1 MLEPTNALLKKSWER
16 SRINGVNA
24 LTAKDAI
31 LEETQFR
38 QYREQKE
45 EFMRTMDPTM
55 ERLAYWLKSSY
66 SIVALCD
73 TSGYILESK
82 GDPVFLKDTEKIQV
96 HHGACWSEQVRGTNS
111 AGTVIV
117 EQKPLA
123 VVGKDHYLDSNHML
137 YCAASPIFGPQG
149 ELVAVLDISGHAAMY
164 HPSLLGMVDV
174 MARKVEDWLL
184 IHRPDRQMV
193 ISLYPEKNAKHHALL
208 AVNQDGIVTG
218 GNREAHQLLR
228 GNRQRLEQVHVTE
241 LVADIESLLGRQKDI
256 STPRSLPLLTKG
268 GGEHH
273 WQASVLLDTRPPQIA
288 ASPPSSKPKA
298 RPLRANRTGLTSFD
312 DLYGTDDAFLAAIR
326 LAKRAAK
333 TEYTVMLFGESGS
346 GKDVVSQAIHLASER
361 ADKPFVAINCGA
373 IPKSLLES
381 ELFGYEPGAFT
392 GAKQTGQPGKFEQAH
407 QGTLFLDEIAE
418 MPSEMQV
425 ALLRVLQDF
434 TVYRVGGTKPIHVD
448 VRIITATHT
457 DLWQKVQEGSFR
469 ADLFYRLQG
478 VQVTLPPLR
487 ERADRLQLAQLL
499 LHGIEAQLGTG
510 PLALGTSA
518 KKLIESYSWP
528 GNVRQLAAA
537 LREAAFLSEG
547 GKIERERFPAYILS
561 SFSAKP
567 AEGQISDA
575 QKERTQSGK
584 SDMVDVFLQTGGNI
598 SETARILGIGRNT
611 VYRKLKKLMEKD
623 GT

>member
-1 MLEPTNALLKKSWER
+1 
-16 SRINGVNA
+16 
-24 LTAKDAI
+24 
-31 LEETQFR
+31 
-38 QYREQKE
+38 
-45 EFMRTMDPTM
+45 
-55 ERLAYWLKSSY
+55 
-66 SIVALCD
+66 
-73 TSGYILESK
+73 
-82 GDPVFLKDTEKIQV
+82 
-96 HHGACWSEQVRGTNS
+96 
-111 AGTVIV
+111 
-117 EQKPLA
+117 
-123 VVGKDHYLDSNHML
+123 
-137 YCAASPIFGPQG
+137 
-149 ELVAVLDISGHAAMY
+149 
-164 HPSLLGMVDV
+164 
-174 MARKVEDWLL
+174 
-184 IHRPDRQMV
+184 
-193 ISLYPEKNAKHHALL
+193 
-208 AVNQDGIVTG
+208 
-218 GNREAHQLLR
+218 
-228 GNRQRLEQVHVTE
+228 
-241 LVADIESLLGRQKDI
+241 
-256 STPRSLPLLTKG
+256 
-268 GGEHH
+268 
-273 WQASVLLDTRPPQIA
+273 
-288 ASPPSSKPKA
+288 
-298 RPLRANRTGLTSFD
+298 
-312 DLYGTDDAFLAAIR
+312 
-326 LAKRAAK
+326 
-333 TEYTVMLFGESGS
+333 MLFGESGS